1 MASSA
6 SHSSGKLSAPY
17 IAQAG
22 RQLMSAISGGNSSDL
37 ERIESLFATWL
48 SSTMALKAWVDRD
61 EILSHA
67 LYFVVFLLASMAN

>member
-1 MASSA
+1 
-6 SHSSGKLSAPY
+6 
-17 IAQAG
+17 
-22 RQLMSAISGGNSSDL
+22 MSAISGGNSSDL